1 MRSPGPA
8 ESVSLEDCTDAV
20 QKGWRRRGRA
30 VCKHGPESFTTATVL
45 TPVLTYVK
53 CGAGRGA
60 EEPEVTQTA
69 WSRME
74 VTGVP
79 RGGQLN

>member
-1 MRSPGPA
+1 M
-8 ESVSLEDCTDAV
+8 
-20 QKGWRRRGRA
+20 
-30 VCKHGPESFTTATVL
+30 ATVL
-45 TPVLTYVK
+45 TPVLTYVQ

-60 EEPEVTQTA
+60 EEPEATQTA